1 MKILKN
7 IFLIIFIFPCVI
19 FSANLEISF
28 SGGVGGSME
37 FSYTEGLDTI
47 PSENGSR
54 LDSGL
59 YANAFLDIG
68 ANFDIKNMG
77 ALNSVSILF
86 ETGYNYYMRYRT
98 QYKDEDI
105 AKYEHLAE
113 YKDIFHYHNLI
124 LGILPKLN
132 FNNGISFGIGAGV
145 FLPLYSAVKHKGKNN
160 IWGEEITTGLGK
172 YVGINEFDFKKVSY
186 MYKVPIMPYIKLNFE
201 KNFYM
206 SELWA
211 FKIGANLVYNFG
223 MEFDMDK
230 LKSDTNIYG
239 YDKYKFSSLSFEFFL
254 GFGFG
259 RPK

>member
-7 IFLIIFIFPCVI
+7 IFLIIFIFPCVA
-19 FSANLEISF
+19 FSVNLEISF
-28 SGGVGGSME
+28 GGGIGSSME
-37 FSYTEGLDTI
+37 FSYTEGLNTI

-54 LDSGL
+54 LDNGL

-77 ALNSVSILF
+77 ALNSISILF

-105 AKYEHLAE
+105 AKYNHLAE
-113 YKDIFHYHNLI
+113 YKDIFYYHNLI

-132 FNNGISFGIGAGV
+132 FNNGISFGIGVGIYI
-145 FLPLYSAVKHKGKNN
+145 PLYSAVKREGKDA
-160 IWGEEITTGLGK
+160 WGEEITTGLGK
-172 YVGINEFDFKKVSY
+172 YVGVNKFDFEKISY
-186 MYKVPIMPYIKLNFE
+186 MYKVPIMPYIKLNLE
-201 KNFYM
+201 KNFYI
-206 SELWA
+206 SDSLA
-211 FKIGANLVYNFG
+211 FKIGGNILYNFG
-223 MEFDMDK
+223 MEFDTDNLRK
-230 LKSDTNIYG
+230 NTTQYTFDE
-239 YDKYKFSSLSFEFFL
+239 YKFSSLSFEVFF

>member
-1 MKILKN
+1 M
-7 IFLIIFIFPCVI
+7 IFSNNL

-28 SGGVGGSME
+28 GGGIGGSME

-86 ETGYNYYMRYRT
+86 ETGYYYYMRYRT

-105 AKYEHLAE
+105 AKYNHLAE

-145 FLPLYSAVKHKGKNN
+145 FLPLYSAVKHKGK
-160 IWGEEITTGLGK
+160 
-172 YVGINEFDFKKVSY
+172 Y
-186 MYKVPIMPYIKLNFE
+186 PICIK
-201 KNFYM
+201 
-206 SELWA
+206 
-211 FKIGANLVYNFG
+211 
-223 MEFDMDK
+223 
-230 LKSDTNIYG
+230 
-239 YDKYKFSSLSFEFFL
+239 SL
-254 GFGFG
+254 
-259 RPK
+259 

>member
-7 IFLIIFIFPCVI
+7 IFLIIFIFPCVA
-19 FSANLEISF
+19 FSVNLEISF
-28 SGGVGGSME
+28 GGGVGGSME

-86 ETGYNYYMRYRT
+86 ETGYYYYMRYRNLF
-98 QYKDEDI
+98 KDEDI

-132 FNNGISFGIGAGV
+132 FNNGISFGIGVGIYI
-145 FLPLYSAVKHKGKNN
+145 PIYSAVKREGKDA
-160 IWGEEITTGLGK
+160 WGEEITTGLGK
-172 YVGINEFDFKKVSY
+172 YVGINRFNFEKISY
-186 MYKVPIMPYIKLNFE
+186 MYKVPIMPYIKLNLE
-201 KNFYM
+201 KNFYI
-206 SELWA
+206 SDSWA
-211 FKIGANLVYNFG
+211 FKIGGNILYNFG

-230 LKSDTNIYG
+230 LKSDTTTYG
-239 YDKYKFSSLSFEFFL
+239 YNKYKFSSLVFELFF

>member
-1 MKILKN
+1 MRFFIILFIM
-7 IFLIIFIFPCVI
+7 IFSNNL
-19 FSANLEISF
+19 FSANLEFSF
-28 SGGVGGSME
+28 GGGVGGSME
-37 FSYTEGLDTI
+37 FSYTEGLNTI
-47 PSENGSR
+47 PNENGSR

-59 YANAFLDIG
+59 SANAFLDVG
-68 ANFDIKNMG
+68 ANFELPNSG
-77 ALNSVSILF
+77 TLNSVSILF
-86 ETGYNYYMRYRT
+86 ETGYYYYMRYRNLFKNE
-98 QYKDEDI
+98 YI

-145 FLPLYSAVKHKGKNN
+145 FLPLYSTVKHKGKNN

-186 MYKVPIMPYIKLNFE
+186 MYKVPIMPYIKLNLE

-239 YDKYKFSSLSFEFFL
+239 YDKYNFSSLSFEFFL
-254 GFGFG
+254 GFGFR